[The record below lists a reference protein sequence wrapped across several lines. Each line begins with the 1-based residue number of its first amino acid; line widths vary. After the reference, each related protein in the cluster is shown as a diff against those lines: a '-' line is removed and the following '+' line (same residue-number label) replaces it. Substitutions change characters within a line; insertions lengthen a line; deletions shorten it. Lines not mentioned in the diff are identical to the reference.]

1 MAVNPNFTNANP
13 TTSFF
18 TSGSDFPLGITIGG
32 GTSLVSNGTSV
43 LIQPAQEIILGDGVG
58 STARYN
64 ISSISYV
71 NPVAGSSQ
79 FLNLQNTGAG
89 VPNFVLNNIS
99 TLTFSESG
107 VAGSNINLTALAST
121 LKSVYPACVG

>member
-13 TTSFF
+13 F
-18 TSGSDFPLGITIGG
+18 TPYGGGSNFPLGVGIGG
-32 GTSLVSNGTSV
+32 GTAIIGNGTSM
-43 LIQPAQEIILGDGVG
+43 LIQPATEIFLGDGAG

-71 NPVAGSSQ
+71 NPIAGSSQ

-89 VPNFVLNNIS
+89 VPNFVLNNVS
-99 TLTFSESG
+99 TLTFSETG